1 MTEKVKL
8 YWVYGFSAIFI
19 LLNAALIMKE
29 FYWSLLFPMM
39 AVVIL
44 MYIFALDRLLLFITF
59 LTPLAVNIQSF
70 DANLGVSLPTEPL
83 MFGVLIIF
91 IIKLF
96 GGFPYDKKIF
106 THPLT
111 LAVLFNLIW
120 ITITTFTSEL
130 PWVSVKYL
138 LARLWFVVPFFFVAA
153 ILFRKFNNTRKF
165 IWLYTIGLV
174 IVNIYTLIHHAQWG
188 FDEEAGHWVM
198 TPFYNDHTA
207 YGAAIAMFIPFI
219 TAFVFDKHYSFSMR
233 MTSLI
238 VLLILL
244 IAVIFSYSRA
254 AWISIIAAFV
264 VYLFVSFRIK
274 FTWIASTV
282 AVIIISFFTFQHQ
295 IIEILERNEQ
305 DSSTDFIEHVQSI
318 YNISSDASNLERINR
333 WQAGIRMFNERPFL
347 GWGPGTY
354 QFLYAPFQRS
364 KEKTIISTNAG
375 DLGNAHSEYLGP
387 MAEQG
392 ILGAVSIIL
401 IMIIGIYTGLK
412 VNKTSRDKQVKMMS
426 LIAVLSLITYF
437 IHGFLNNFLDS
448 DKASVP
454 VWGLFAMILALD
466 LYHKKQRREGY

>member
-8 YWVYGFSAIFI
+8 YWVYGLSAIFI
-19 LLNAALIMKE
+19 LLNVVLISKE
-29 FYWSLLFPMM
+29 FYWSLLFPLV

-44 MYIFALDRLLLFITF
+44 MYIFALDKLLLFITF

-70 DANLGVSLPTEPL
+70 DTNLGVSLPTEPL

-91 IIKLF
+91 VIKLF
-96 GGFPYDKKIF
+96 GGFAYDKKIF

-138 LARLWFVVPFFFVAA
+138 LARLWFVVPFYFVAA
-153 ILFRKFNNTRKF
+153 ILFRKFSNTRKF

-207 YGAAIAMFIPFI
+207 YGAAIAMFIPLI

-233 MTSLI
+233 MTSLF

-244 IAVIFSYSRA
+244 VAVIFSYSRA
-254 AWISIIAAFV
+254 AWISIIAAFG
-264 VYLFVSFRIK
+264 VYLFVTFRIK
-274 FTWIASTV
+274 FTWIASAV
-282 AVIIISFFTFQHQ
+282 AVILISFFTFQHQ
-295 IIEILERNEQ
+295 IIEVLERNEQ

-412 VNKTSRDKQVKMMS
+412 VNKTAKDKQVKMMS

-466 LYHKKQRREGY
+466 LYHKKQRKESY